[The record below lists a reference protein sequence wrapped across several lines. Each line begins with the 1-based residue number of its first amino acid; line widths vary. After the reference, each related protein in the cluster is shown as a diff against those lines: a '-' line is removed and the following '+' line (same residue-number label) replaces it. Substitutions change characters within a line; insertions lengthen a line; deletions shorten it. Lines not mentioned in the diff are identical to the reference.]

1 MDFFKSLLIII
12 LSGILFSMI
21 PQIAFNLKSYLL
33 ERKIKKLT
41 KELLPKIKYG

>member
-21 PQIAFNLKSYLL
+21 PQIAFNLKSTYSKGKSKSSQKSYFL
-33 ERKIKKLT
+33 K
-41 KELLPKIKYG
+41 